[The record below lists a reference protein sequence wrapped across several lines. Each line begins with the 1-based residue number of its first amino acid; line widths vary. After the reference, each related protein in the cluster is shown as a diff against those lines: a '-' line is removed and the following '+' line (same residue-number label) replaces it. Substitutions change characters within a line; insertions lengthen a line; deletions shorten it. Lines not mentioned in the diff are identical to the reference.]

1 MFKRILIANRGEIAV
16 RVIRACRELGIE
28 TVAVYSDAD
37 RAALHVREADFAVA
51 VGPAPAKESYLNTPR
66 IIDAALQTKAE
77 AIHPGYGFFS
87 ENAGFANAVVNAGYG
102 VDRTAARRDSS
113 HGRQGRGA
121 QADGGGRGA
130 GGPRLTGNAGERGRG
145 PRAGGQDWIADH
157 DQGRGRRRRQGD
169 APGRAGKRP
178 RLGRAFGRQR
188 GPVIIRRRALLRRE
202 VPAQSA
208 SY

>member
-66 IIDAALQTKAE
+66 IIDAAIQTQAE

-87 ENAGFANAVVNAGYG
+87 ENANFANAVVNAGLVFIGPRPNAIHRMGDKVEARKLMAAAG
-102 VDRTAARRDSS
+102 VPVVPGSPGTLETEQQVRVLAAQL
-113 HGRQGRGA
+113 GYPIMVKA
-121 QADGGGRGA
+121 AAGGGGK
-130 GGPRLTGNAGERGRG
+130 GMRLVESDRELASVV
-145 PRAGGQDWIADH
+145 RA
-157 DQGRGRRRRQGD
+157 
-169 APGRAGKRP
+169 
-178 RLGRAFGRQR
+178 
-188 GPVIIRRRALLRRE
+188 V
-202 VPAQSA
+202 
-208 SY
+208 